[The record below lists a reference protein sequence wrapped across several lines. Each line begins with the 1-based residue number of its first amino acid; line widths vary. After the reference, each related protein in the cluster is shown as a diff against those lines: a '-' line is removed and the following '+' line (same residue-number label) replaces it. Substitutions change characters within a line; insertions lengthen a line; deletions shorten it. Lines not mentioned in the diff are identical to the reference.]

1 MGLFDFF
8 KREDGATAA
17 SAENDV
23 IAALLNPDTVTKDM
37 ALEIPEIAGTIDLIA
52 GIVAGTPIKLYKE
65 TKGKIEEVKIDNR
78 LVLLNEDTGD
88 TLTSNEFWRAVT
100 RDYFLGKGGYAY
112 INKKRNKIVSL
123 HYVNEENIAITQ
135 SLDPIFKDF
144 DIYVAGEKYYPWDF
158 IRILRN
164 TKDGAKG
171 TPITAEN
178 SRLIS
183 VAYASL
189 KYELNAAKRGGNKKG
204 FLKSEKK
211 LDEASLNAL
220 KSAFSRLY
228 SNDTESS
235 EPFIV
240 LNGGIDFKESS
251 NTLVEMQLNENKLTN
266 AKEFAKL
273 FHVSP
278 EAVSGGQAATS
289 TIAKLAAIP
298 LMKVIESALNRD
310 LLLEREKS
318 TMYFAFDTKELL
330 KGEIEERYRA
340 YKTALDA
347 NFMQIDEV
355 RYLEDMEPLG
365 LNFIKLGL
373 QDVLYNPETKE
384 VFTPNTGISR
394 KLDDNALSDRSE
406 KRANKYRN
414 AKNGQYTFKPGNTG
428 LTNIQSGSTIK
439 SSPKVIGVNGKDF
452 DSKHLPPVEIAPGIT
467 QTAIEGSK
475 VTKVY
480 TFAGKGTKSPLRVE
494 SWLIKQFGGKT
505 GEWQHTTGDVEFKIK
520 SNNKTAKVHWFQEPT
535 VGIVKAKI
543 KRWR

>member
-1 MGLFDFF
+1 MGFFDFF
-8 KREDGATAA
+8 KREDRATAA

-384 VFTPNTGISR
+384 VFTPNTGITQN
-394 KLDDNALSDRSE
+394 LDSGALLSKGEDGIIES
-406 KRANKYRN
+406 RANPNHDPKDERFATEASSQGANEFKVKGFRN
-414 AKNGQYTFKPGNTG
+414 NQHLNNHWEKHQNEYISEGVKTKEDYLQKALALIQSPCDNGIEGYKNKLNQICRYDVKTNDFVKGSIDKGIFTMFKPED
-428 LTNIQSGSTIK
+428 
-439 SSPKVIGVNGKDF
+439 GKKYF
-452 DSKHLPPVEIAPGIT
+452 DDLKK
-467 QTAIEGSK
+467 IEG
-475 VTKVY
+475 
-480 TFAGKGTKSPLRVE
+480 VE
-494 SWLIKQFGGKT
+494 DLD
-505 GEWQHTTGDVEFKIK
+505 E
-520 SNNKTAKVHWFQEPT
+520 
-535 VGIVKAKI
+535 
-543 KRWR
+543 

>member
-1 MGLFDFF
+1 MGFFDFF
-8 KREDGATAA
+8 KREDRATAA

-65 TKGKIEEVKIDNR
+65 TKGKIEEVKTDNR
-78 LVLLNEDTGD
+78 LALLNEDTGD

-112 INKKRNKIVSL
+112 INKNRNKIVSL

-310 LLLEREKS
+310 LLLDKEKN

-384 VFTPNTGISR
+384 VFTPNTGITQNLDSGALLSKGEDGIIESR
-394 KLDDNALSDRSE
+394 AWDPVKNPKDGKGRWKTKGNNRST
-406 KRANKYRN
+406 K
-414 AKNGQYTFKPGNTG
+414 
-428 LTNIQSGSTIK
+428 
-439 SSPKVIGVNGKDF
+439 PKVISNKDINQ
-452 DSKHLPPVEIAPGIT
+452 LV
-467 QTAIEGSK
+467 
-475 VTKVY
+475 
-480 TFAGKGTKSPLRVE
+480 GTKTSDGKIVKSVHPHAVE
-494 SWLIKQFGGKT
+494 RIKSRNVYPSSIKAALKNSKPTKGNKPNSLIYKHRGTEVVFGTLNNQITTVKY
-505 GEWQHTTGDVEFKIK
+505 TGDKQK
-520 SNNKTAKVHWFQEPT
+520 
-535 VGIVKAKI
+535 
-543 KRWR
+543 

>member
-1 MGLFDFF
+1 MGFFDFF
-8 KREDGATAA
+8 KREDRATAA

-78 LVLLNEDTGD
+78 LALLNEDTGD

-112 INKKRNKIVSL
+112 INKNRNKIVSL

-384 VFTPNTGISR
+384 VFTPNTGITQN
-394 KLDDNALSDRSE
+394 LDSGALLSKGEDGIIES
-406 KRANKYRN
+406 RANPNHDPKDERFATEASSQGANEFKVKGFRN
-414 AKNGQYTFKPGNTG
+414 NQHLNNHWEKHQNEYISEGVKTKEDYLQKALALIQSPCDNGIEGYKNKLNQICRYDVKTNDFVKGSIDKGIFTMFKPED
-428 LTNIQSGSTIK
+428 
-439 SSPKVIGVNGKDF
+439 GKKYF
-452 DSKHLPPVEIAPGIT
+452 DDLKK
-467 QTAIEGSK
+467 IEG
-475 VTKVY
+475 
-480 TFAGKGTKSPLRVE
+480 VE
-494 SWLIKQFGGKT
+494 DLD
-505 GEWQHTTGDVEFKIK
+505 E
-520 SNNKTAKVHWFQEPT
+520 
-535 VGIVKAKI
+535 
-543 KRWR
+543 